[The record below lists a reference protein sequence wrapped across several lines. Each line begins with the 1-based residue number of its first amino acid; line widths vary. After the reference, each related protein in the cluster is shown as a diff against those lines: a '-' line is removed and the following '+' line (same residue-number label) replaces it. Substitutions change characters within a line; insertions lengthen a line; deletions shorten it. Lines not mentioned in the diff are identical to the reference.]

1 MSVMNNKV
9 VELNTIDM
17 RVLEGYIKN
26 VEKLRMRLKVRR
38 LELLDKPIIENP
50 GSGKSNIPSNPI
62 ERETLTCL
70 DDDYYL
76 NLDKIIRGV
85 EHVYN
90 NADDDVKEIM
100 KLKYWEPKLG
110 LETWEQLAEEKHYSK
125 TSILRV
131 RERYLRDFAN
141 EIDFVNS
148 DF

>member
-1 MSVMNNKV
+1 MSVMNHKV
-9 VELNTIDM
+9 VELNTVDM

-38 LELLDKPIIENP
+38 LEILDNPIEENP
-50 GSGKSNIPSNPI
+50 GAGKSNIPSNPI
-62 ERETLTCL
+62 ERETMKCL

-90 NADDDVKEIM
+90 KADDEVKEIM
-100 KLKYWEPKLG
+100 RLKYWEPKLG
-110 LETWEQLAEEKHYSK
+110 LETWEQLAEEMHYSK

-131 RERYLRDFAN
+131 RERYLREFAN
-141 EIDFVNS
+141 KIDFVNS

>member
-1 MSVMNNKV
+1 
-9 VELNTIDM
+9 M

-110 LETWEQLAEEKHYSK
+110 LETWEQLAEEMHYSK

-131 RERYLRDFAN
+131 RERYLREFAN
-141 EIDFVNS
+141 KIDFVNS

>member
-26 VEKLRMRLKVRR
+26 VKKLRMRLKVRR

>member
-1 MSVMNNKV
+1 MSVMNHKV
-9 VELNTIDM
+9 VELNTVDM
-17 RVLEGYIKN
+17 RVLEGYMKN

-38 LELLDKPIIENP
+38 LELLDNPIIENP
-50 GSGKSNIPSNPI
+50 GAGKSNIPSNPI
-62 ERETLTCL
+62 ERETIKCL
-70 DDDYYL
+70 DDDYYA

-90 NADDDVKEIM
+90 KADENVKEIM
-100 KLKYWEPKLG
+100 RLKYWEPQLG
-110 LETWEQLAEEKHYSK
+110 LETWEQLADKKHYSK

-131 RERYLRDFAN
+131 RERYLKDFAN

>member
-1 MSVMNNKV
+1 MNNKV

-110 LETWEQLAEEKHYSK
+110 LETWEQLAEEMHYSK

-131 RERYLRDFAN
+131 RERYLREFAN
-141 EIDFVNS
+141 KIDFVNS

>member
-100 KLKYWEPKLG
+100 KLKYWESKLG

>member
-1 MSVMNNKV
+1 MNNKV